1 MTMRIIGLTI
11 TLAASAMACAAP
23 ARTDEVAAST
33 LFPERWRSGLAPVE
47 PPLQTQA
54 IDGRTYVIRQSLAVT
69 FEAPFVY
76 LLVGDE
82 RALLI
87 DTGVGGEALRVEVDR
102 LLDGHGSRSGPL
114 PLVVMHSHGHSDHV
128 GGDSLF
134 ADRPGTIIVGHR
146 PEDVAAFFHIDRWP
160 DDIVPFD
167 LGGRTVDVIPT
178 PGHHPSHVTVFDR
191 ATRILFSGDAVYPGI
206 LRFRCD
212 ASAAYLASID
222 RLIAFA
228 DGRDLQWLLGGHIE
242 MRAARGAY
250 FQSPDARRDDERPLE
265 MAPAVLRRIRDAV
278 ARMGGR
284 PRVEVHDDF
293 VLFPHPADPQGL
305 QPPDWCLP

>member
-1 MTMRIIGLTI
+1 MRIVGLTI
-11 TLAASAMACAAP
+11 TFAAYATACAALS
-23 ARTDEVAAST
+23 RTDEVAAPV
-33 LFPERWRSGLAPVE
+33 LFPERWRSGLAAAE
-47 PPLQTQA
+47 PSLQTQA
-54 IDGRTYVIRQSLAVT
+54 IDGRTYVIRQALAVT

-87 DTGVGGEALRVEVDR
+87 DTGVGGEALRAEVDR
-102 LLDGHGSRSGPL
+102 LLDGRRDLGAPF
-114 PLVVMHSHGHSDHV
+114 PLVVMHSHGHGDHV
-128 GGDSLF
+128 GGDTLF
-134 ADRPGTIIVGHR
+134 ADRPGTVIVGHR
-146 PEDVAAFFHIDRWP
+146 PEDVAAFFHIGRWP
-160 DDIVPFD
+160 DEIASFD
-167 LGGRTVDVIPT
+167 LGGRTLDVIPT

-228 DGRDLQWLLGGHIE
+228 DGHDVRWLLGGHIE

-265 MAPAVLRRIRDAV
+265 MGPAVLRQIRDAV
-278 ARMGGR
+278 ALMGAR